1 MSDFYD
7 NLLKATNNIND
18 ITTEK
23 YATVTKANNNQYSV
37 IEDDTNLE
45 HSNIPSLNGAILEL
59 GDKVVVGFVDNS
71 IYNPIILGTI
81 GKEKN
86 IDTDL
91 DISLEMDLLENGYLK
106 IVAELVKGV

>member
-1 MSDFYD
+1 MSELYE
-7 NLLKATNNIND
+7 NLLKATSNIDD
-18 ITTEK
+18 ITNEK
-23 YATVTKANNNQYSV
+23 YATVTRKNDNSYDI
-37 IEDDTNLE
+37 IEDETNLSHIGVPSLNSTNLE
-45 HSNIPSLNGAILEL
+45 T
-59 GDKVVVGFVDNS
+59 GDKVVVGFVENS
-71 IYNPIILGTI
+71 IYNPIILGAV